1 MGDFYEPMPYK
12 PSKEHLDNQ
21 IPNAFKTINGVLK
34 DLRAST
40 GADERYIGIMLDA
53 LARDWAQ
60 KSTSRDGF
68 GFR

>member
-1 MGDFYEPMPYK
+1 MPYH
-12 PSKEHLDNQ
+12 PSKQHLDNQ

-40 GADERYIGIMLDA
+40 GADERYISMMLDA
-53 LARDWAQ
+53 MARDWEQ
-60 KSTSRDGF
+60 KSAFRDGF

>member
-1 MGDFYEPMPYK
+1 MPYH

-40 GADERYIGIMLDA
+40 GADERYISMMLDV
-53 LARDWAQ
+53 LARDWEQ
-60 KSTSRDGF
+60 KSASRDGF

>member
-1 MGDFYEPMPYK
+1 MPYQ

-40 GADERYIGIMLDA
+40 GADERYISMMLDA
-53 LARDWAQ
+53 MARDCKQ
-60 KSTSRDGF
+60 KSASRDGF
-68 GFR
+68 GVC